1 MCLSWST
8 APEVLTNLQWPVCT
22 QPPLIAPCIS
32 VWCESSHCSERPAW
46 PPEFLHLH
54 YHSLLQNLPWALG
67 TKQPARTIKI
77 ETPPPSTFF
86 FFTSSS
92 TTSFFFSF
100 VFSFLLL
107 PSCLLSVVSVLITN
121 TEPEPESSADWAFCS
136 LIKARREFI
145 EETPSQCSHL
155 LLKGQDKSFSN
166 LNAETCPG
174 MRKGWGWGWW
184 FGAGWVV
191 GAGGWTQEPKKKE
204 QWPRFKGT
212 YKDFAH

>member
-1 MCLSWST
+1 MCLSWSA

-22 QPPLIAPCIS
+22 QPSLIAPCIS

-54 YHSLLQNLPWALG
+54 YHSLLQNLPWALS

-77 ETPPPSTFF
+77 ETFFSFF
-86 FFTSSS
+86 FFFFYFSS
-92 TTSFFFSF
+92 SFFFSF
-100 VFSFLLL
+100 VFLFLLL
-107 PSCLLSVVSVLITN
+107 PSCLLLVVSVLITN

-136 LIKARREFI
+136 LIKAKREFI
-145 EETPSQCSHL
+145 EGTPSQCSHL

-174 MRKGWGWGWW
+174 MW
-184 FGAGWVV
+184 
-191 GAGGWTQEPKKKE
+191 AGGQGEWGKVGR
-204 QWPRFKGT
+204 WFRR
-212 YKDFAH
+212 